1 MEYLDMIFGYCVIAF
16 VVGLFAYHEMHGYTP
31 KKRFRGAL
39 IIGIWWPVVILI
51 IIALLLEDL
60 VKYAMYKIKNL
71 L

>member
-1 MEYLDMIFGYCVIAF
+1 MIFGYCVIAY

-39 IIGIWWPVVILI
+39 IIGIFWPVVILI
-51 IIALLLEDL
+51 IIALLLDDL
-60 VKYAMYKIKNL
+60 VKYAMCKIKNL